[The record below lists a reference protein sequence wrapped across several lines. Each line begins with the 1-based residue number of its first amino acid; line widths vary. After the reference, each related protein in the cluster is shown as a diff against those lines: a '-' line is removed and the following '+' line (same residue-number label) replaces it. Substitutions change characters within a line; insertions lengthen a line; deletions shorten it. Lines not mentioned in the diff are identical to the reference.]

1 MKNRLQQLLL
11 SLLMLCCISS
21 GHAEVVLTD
30 IKGGHIPFS
39 TLKGKWVMINFWAS
53 WCQPCLDEIAEL
65 NAFYQTHQD
74 KVALFAVN
82 FDSVPLA
89 DQLVLIEQL
98 GIQYPSLSENPSR
111 ALRLGAIRGVPA
123 TFVFDP
129 EGHFYDSL
137 YGGLTQRALRK
148 VIAVNVRQSG

>member
-1 MKNRLQQLLL
+1 MKNRLQQLFISI
-11 SLLMLCCISS
+11 SLLMICCMSS
-21 GHAEVVLTD
+21 LQAEVVLRD
-30 IKGGHIPFS
+30 IKGGNIPFS
-39 TLKGKWVMINFWAS
+39 SLKGKWVMINFWAS

-65 NAFYQTHQD
+65 NAFYKAHQE

-82 FDSVPLA
+82 FDALPLA
-89 DQLVLIEQL
+89 DQLVLIKQL
-98 GIQYPSLSENPSR
+98 GIRYPSLSENPSG
-111 ALRLGAIRGVPA
+111 ALRLGNIRGVPA

-148 VIAVNVRQSG
+148 VIATN